1 MAPVRIK
8 YWGLFWLSR
17 QGYLLFNGLGW
28 AGVIML
34 IVAAYSIQ
42 AVPPFRWP
50 WEPLLIEPGGMR
62 PFVINHF
69 YDFVG
74 LGMLAQLVDACVFYR
89 CIATKEAAQRAQG
102 AGTEPID
109 SH

>member
-1 MAPVRIK
+1 
-8 YWGLFWLSR
+8 
-17 QGYLLFNGLGW
+17 
-28 AGVIML
+28 
-34 IVAAYSIQ
+34 
-42 AVPPFRWP
+42 
-50 WEPLLIEPGGMR
+50 MR

-89 CIATKEAAQRAQG
+89 CIAKKEAAQLTQG
-102 AGTEPID
+102 ADSGLVD